1 MLKLWCPAKV
11 RARRLQLKVKPKLV
25 GISKKIERREAKREI
40 KAEAAA
46 KLDKAIE
53 KELHGLIYSPA
64 AAQGRRLLVLLVG
77 SGVKRA
83 RKQ

>member
-1 MLKLWCPAKV
+1 M
-11 RARRLQLKVKPKLV
+11 QLKVKPKLV

-53 KELHGLIYSPA
+53 KELL
-64 AAQGRRLLVLLVG
+64 
-77 SGVKRA
+77 
-83 RKQ
+83 

>member
-1 MLKLWCPAKV
+1 M
-11 RARRLQLKVKPKLV
+11 QLKVKPKLV

-53 KELHGLIYSPA
+53 KEPHARAVGEVEFACQFLVKLIQHRCRS
-64 AAQGRRLLVLLVG
+64 GFLLVYVLHLPG
-77 SGVKRA
+77 EGG
-83 RKQ
+83 